1 MRAPIDP
8 RAPFYVQVTPGQD
21 LPALPVQAAFRAVIV
36 ADAAVSAEH
45 QSSVCDWLVGA
56 GCLYAMSW
64 GINASAW
71 DDAMDMA
78 NLACFGFGD
87 VPPQAFVMT
96 TWHDEESLS
105 EVFDFAIR
113 CANHPVEPLDELIVV
128 HVAEQP
134 AEERLQQ
141 AFSDGLQ
148 IAEAAMS
155 SRST

>member
-1 MRAPIDP
+1 MRASIDP
-8 RAPFYVQVTPGQD
+8 RAPFYVQLTPGRD

-36 ADAAVSAEH
+36 ADAQVSPEH
-45 QSSVCDWLVGA
+45 QSSICEWLVGKA
-56 GCLYAMSW
+56 CLYAMAW
-64 GINASAW
+64 GIDASAW

-78 NLACFGFGD
+78 NLACFGSGD
-87 VPPQAFVMT
+87 VPPHAFVMT

-113 CANHPVEPLDELIVV
+113 CASHPEEPLDELLVL
-128 HVAEQP
+128 HVAEHPDQ
-134 AEERLQQ
+134 ERIQQ
-141 AFSDGLQ
+141 AFRDGLQ